1 MTRKHC
7 SGIISNALALLALLA
22 LAACGGG
29 GTSPSA
35 SGGVI
40 GGTGFKGPV
49 SGATVTAYAVSGGSR
64 GAQIGTT
71 TTDPGGGFTLSI
83 GSHTGPVMLQLS
95 GGTYTD
101 EATGS
106 PMNMVSGDVMTA
118 ILPTV
123 AANAT
128 MSGIQITPLTSMAQT
143 LAQNQAGGMTDA
155 NIMSANAAIGS
166 YFLVSDILRVSPM
179 NPLVAG
185 SGSTATTDTMN
196 YGMSIA
202 AMSEYARSLGMTT
215 SSAMVTALM
224 NDSSDGFMNG
234 RMGQSPVMMGGM
246 GMGTTM
252 SPSAGTRDLAGAM
265 SAFTAS
271 AQNRSGVTASM
282 MQSLIAR
289 LGASSGQLVF

>member
-1 MTRKHC
+1 MARNHC
-7 SGIISNALALLALLA
+7 SALLSRALVLLAVLALS
-22 LAACGGG
+22 ACGGG
-29 GTSPSA
+29 GTSPSV

-49 SGATVTAYAVSGGSR
+49 GGATVTAYAVSGGSR
-64 GAQIGTT
+64 GAQLGTT
-71 TTDPGGGFTLSI
+71 TTDANGGFMLSI
-83 GSHTGPVMLQLS
+83 GSHTGPVMLQLT

-101 EATGS
+101 EATGN
-106 PMNMVSGDVMTA
+106 PMNMAPGDVMTA

-123 AANAT
+123 AANAA
-128 MSGIQITPLTSMAQT
+128 MSGIQITPLTSMAQS
-143 LAQNQAGGMTDA
+143 LAQNQPGGMTDA
-155 NIMSANAAIGS
+155 NIMTANAAIGS
-166 YFLVSDILRVSPM
+166 YFLVSDILRVAPM

-185 SGSTATTDTMN
+185 SGSTANQDTMN
-196 YGMSIA
+196 YGMAIA

-215 SSAMVTALM
+215 SSAMVTAFM
-224 NDSSDGFMNG
+224 NESSDGFMNG

-252 SPSAGTRDLAGAM
+252 SPFAGTRDLAGAM

-271 AQNRSGVTASM
+271 AQNRSGITTSM

-289 LGASSGQLVF
+289 LGASSGQIIF